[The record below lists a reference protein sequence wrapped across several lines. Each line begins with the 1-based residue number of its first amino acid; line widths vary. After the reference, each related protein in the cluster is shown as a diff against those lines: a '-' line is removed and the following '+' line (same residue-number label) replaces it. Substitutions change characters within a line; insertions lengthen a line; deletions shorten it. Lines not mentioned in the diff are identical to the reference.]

1 MKFPPVIILIGF
13 MGSGKTSTGK
23 ELAKELQF
31 NFLDTDNWIEKR
43 NEKTIAR
50 IFKEKGES
58 FFRSEERE
66 AVTWIRSHQKVVV
79 STGGGLWM
87 NGDDRKQLLS
97 LGWCVWLRVS
107 AEVAWKRIES
117 NSNQRPLLENI
128 KDPLVELR
136 NILEKR
142 NPVYQ
147 LAHSNF
153 VTNDKDPKQVA
164 IEILNFLKKNDLI
177 DLACR
182 RRKSRYETD

>member
-1 MKFPPVIILIGF
+1 MRFPPVIILIGF

-23 ELAKELQF
+23 ELAKELCF
-31 NFLDTDNWIEKR
+31 NFLDTDHWIEKR

-87 NGDDRKQLLS
+87 NEDNRKQMLS
-97 LGWCVWLRVS
+97 LGWCVWLKVS

-117 NSNQRPLLENI
+117 NSDQRPLLENI
-128 KDPLVELR
+128 KDPSIELKS
-136 NILEKR
+136 ILEKR
-142 NPVYQ
+142 SPVYQ
-147 LAHSNF
+147 LAHSSF
-153 VTNDKDPKQVA
+153 VTDGKDPKQVA
-164 IEILNFLKKNDLI
+164 IEILNFLKNDDLV
-177 DLACR
+177 DLA
-182 RRKSRYETD
+182 